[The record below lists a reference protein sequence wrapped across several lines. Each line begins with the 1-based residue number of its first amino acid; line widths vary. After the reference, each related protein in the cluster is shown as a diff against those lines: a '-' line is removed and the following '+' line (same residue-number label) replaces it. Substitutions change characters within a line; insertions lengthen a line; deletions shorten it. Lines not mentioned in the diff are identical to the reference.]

1 MSTRLALDP
10 WWPAPTC
17 SICGTLLEE
26 PPHWRND
33 LGRLCSS
40 CCGALRDLLRAGP
53 AERIAE
59 IWGRE
64 AAELSLPANAVA
76 DIIDIAG
83 EATHADLAT
92 AYREMGLFG
101 DAIRETL
108 FVARGNAER
117 PWHQALVIL
126 FAAEIA
132 PDALFDTLN
141 AVICRR

>member
-17 SICGTLLEE
+17 SICGSLLEE
-26 PPHWRND
+26 PAHWGND
-33 LGRLCSS
+33 VGRLCPS

-53 AERIAE
+53 CERIAK
-59 IWGRE
+59 IWGLTP
-64 AAELSLPANAVA
+64 AELSLPASPAAGV
-76 DIIDIAG
+76 IDIAD

-101 DAIRETL
+101 DAIREAL

-117 PWHQALVIL
+117 PWHQALGIL
-126 FAAEIA
+126 FAVEVA
-132 PDALFDTLN
+132 PGELFGRLN
-141 AVICRR
+141 AVLSER